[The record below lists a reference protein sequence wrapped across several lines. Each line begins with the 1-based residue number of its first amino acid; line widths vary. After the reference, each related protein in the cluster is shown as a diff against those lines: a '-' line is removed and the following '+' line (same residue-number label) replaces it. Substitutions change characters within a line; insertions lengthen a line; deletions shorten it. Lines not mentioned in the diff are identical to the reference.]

1 MAWEYRAPDGAVHG
15 PFGTAQI
22 LAWRAQGFF
31 TGAQQVHMRPLPPA
45 AGAAGA
51 AAAAAAAPAAVDDL
65 MADFDD
71 DDDDDDDEGGAGNA
85 GKSGGQ
91 AASGGTGTFAAP
103 APQAAEW
110 TPSDEIDFAQ
120 FT

>member
-1 MAWEYRAPDGAVHG
+1 MRAWEYRAPDGAVHG
-15 PFGTAQI
+15 PIATAQI
-22 LAWRAQGFF
+22 VAWRAQGFF
-31 TGAQQVHMRPLPPA
+31 TGAQQVYMRPLPPA
-45 AGAAGA
+45 AGAAPGVA
-51 AAAAAAAPAAVDDL
+51 AEAAAPAAVDEL

-71 DDDDDDDEGGAGNA
+71 DDEEDDEGSASNA
-85 GKSGGQ
+85 GKSEGEAAGGG
-91 AASGGTGTFAAP
+91 AFAAP